1 MALTFGV
8 LAVCMNGCGAGT
20 SAITGGAAA
29 VPGGLATAPA
39 GASTAPGG
47 TTPTK
52 APGTTSTATPS
63 AGGATPTPVPVA
75 SNAIPPP
82 TSPPAPPGITNT
94 LPAMP
99 PAGQCRPGQIVN
111 PLEVV
116 SPTGDTMFFTLFE
129 PQLVCSGKTYPL
141 VFQAPGW
148 GGKRFQ
154 TLSGSASPN
163 PTEGENGGN
172 NITMLV
178 DNNYGVISFD
188 QTGFGQSVGKIRS
201 MDPDH
206 EGHDYLTILNWAQAN
221 IPWLAYGPTLD
232 GTDPHEPI
240 FGATGLSYGGMFEY
254 MLVNVDKRHR
264 MRAIGPNIAPND
276 LNFALYPG
284 GVIKTLWGD
293 ELFGDGA
300 AAGNGTPASAYDP
313 FLEQSFINGFATNSE
328 DAYSH
333 DFFGYHSADYFCN
346 GMPIATN
353 GGPGTAPELPPTT
366 VPPKVNAMIWIG
378 VRDTLFD
385 FDNGYRNYECFKQT
399 GGDTRLLSYQAGHNT
414 GGTVPD
420 PYLTEYSSFYP
431 ANDDDDTRCGKNL
444 SEDAAEL
451 AWFNQYLKGQSGAA
465 SIIPTS
471 PCISLIAGDGV
482 SVPNVPTYAG
492 GSETA
497 FNIGSMNA
505 VAGAGLDV
513 PIASTIFTAT
523 TPTVYA
529 GIPHMVINVAGTAA
543 GVVTAEPILF
553 IGLGVMHA
561 SQPGTWDLVDN
572 QIQPIRG
579 IGQFDEDMV
588 GGGIRLAAGDQLA
601 FLVFGAEDQFASN
614 GNVSLPAPAVVPVT
628 VTGNVYIPFLGPVS
642 SI

>member
-1 MALTFGV
+1 
-8 LAVCMNGCGAGT
+8 
-20 SAITGGAAA
+20 
-29 VPGGLATAPA
+29 
-39 GASTAPGG
+39 
-47 TTPTK
+47 
-52 APGTTSTATPS
+52 
-63 AGGATPTPVPVA
+63 
-75 SNAIPPP
+75 
-82 TSPPAPPGITNT
+82 
-94 LPAMP
+94 
-99 PAGQCRPGQIVN
+99 
-111 PLEVV
+111 
-116 SPTGDTMFFTLFE
+116 
-129 PQLVCSGKTYPL
+129 
-141 VFQAPGW
+141 
-148 GGKRFQ
+148 
-154 TLSGSASPN
+154 
-163 PTEGENGGN
+163 
-172 NITMLV
+172 
-178 DNNYGVISFD
+178 
-188 QTGFGQSVGKIRS
+188 
-201 MDPDH
+201 
-206 EGHDYLTILNWAQAN
+206 
-221 IPWLAYGPTLD
+221 
-232 GTDPHEPI
+232 
-240 FGATGLSYGGMFEY
+240 
-254 MLVNVDKRHR
+254 
-264 MRAIGPNIAPND
+264 
-276 LNFALYPG
+276 
-284 GVIKTLWGD
+284 
-293 ELFGDGA
+293 
-300 AAGNGTPASAYDP
+300 
-313 FLEQSFINGFATNSE
+313 
-328 DAYSH
+328 
-333 DFFGYHSADYFCN
+333 
-346 GMPIATN
+346 
-353 GGPGTAPELPPTT
+353 
-366 VPPKVNAMIWIG
+366 MIWIG